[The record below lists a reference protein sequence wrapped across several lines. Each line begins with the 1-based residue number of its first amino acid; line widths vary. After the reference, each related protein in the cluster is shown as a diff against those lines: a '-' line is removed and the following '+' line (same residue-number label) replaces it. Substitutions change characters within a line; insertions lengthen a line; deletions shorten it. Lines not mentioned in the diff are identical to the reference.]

1 MNGTQMIISVTIASS
16 GLISLLD
23 WNGMGRAEFVGLKN
37 YAELL
42 HDRVFRNAIGNSLV
56 FLACTLVL
64 QLPVAVFLAILI
76 VDCGKREKIYRTI
89 YFIPVIIMTSVT
101 GQLWM
106 KLYDPINGLINQFL
120 GAVGLEALQHNWL
133 FDRGTVMIAA
143 TIPSVWQWM
152 GYHML
157 IVYSAIKS
165 LPEEMYESARIDGA
179 NRFRIAWNIIL
190 PNIMPMLK
198 VSVTFMVVG
207 SMKAFD
213 LIYILTE
220 GGPVH
225 ASEVPTITMYK
236 TIFSK
241 YYYGMGSAMAM
252 LVTLLFASMAAYA
265 CTRMR
270 FRYGETL
277 IMVFLAGI
285 MIPVH
290 ASLLPLFMLFKNIGI
305 LNTRLS
311 LIIPYTAFALPVA
324 LFILTGF
331 LKTLPMEL
339 EEAACMDGC
348 NIYQI
353 FYRIVLPLLK
363 IPLSTIAVFTF
374 INSWN
379 ELMFSLTF
387 TTDAG
392 KKTLPVAV
400 MSFQGIYMTDW
411 GPIGAAMLVATA
423 PTFFI
428 YLFLSEQ
435 MQKGMLAGAV
445 KG

>member
-1 MNGTQMIISVTIASS
+1 M
-16 GLISLLD
+16 
-23 WNGMGRAEFVGLKN
+23 
-37 YAELL
+37 
-42 HDRVFRNAIGNSLV
+42 V

-241 YYYGMGSAMAM
+241 YYYGMGSAMAIVIVVIC
-252 LVTLLFASMAAYA
+252 LFYALAVNLLFKKS
-265 CTRMR
+265 
-270 FRYGETL
+270 EE
-277 IMVFLAGI
+277 
-285 MIPVH
+285 
-290 ASLLPLFMLFKNIGI
+290 
-305 LNTRLS
+305 RL
-311 LIIPYTAFALPVA
+311 
-324 LFILTGF
+324 
-331 LKTLPMEL
+331 K
-339 EEAACMDGC
+339 
-348 NIYQI
+348 
-353 FYRIVLPLLK
+353 
-363 IPLSTIAVFTF
+363 
-374 INSWN
+374 
-379 ELMFSLTF
+379 
-387 TTDAG
+387 
-392 KKTLPVAV
+392 
-400 MSFQGIYMTDW
+400 
-411 GPIGAAMLVATA
+411 
-423 PTFFI
+423 
-428 YLFLSEQ
+428 
-435 MQKGMLAGAV
+435 
-445 KG
+445 